1 MSLEALPSRP
11 QNNSINEI
19 KDKISDEEFNKRET
33 YIKKYYLETNP
44 RRTKY
49 LGFLR
54 QISGPGYINELG
66 EQSTVDW
73 TNMYISHYRHLK
85 DFKDKSQENF
95 KLVLDN
101 IVSFVMYYRAESET
115 ERLPE
120 HLYKKYI
127 NDIFEAL
134 Q

>member
-1 MSLEALPSRP
+1 MSLPPLPPRP

-33 YIKKYYLETNP
+33 YIKEYYLETNP
-44 RRTKY
+44 QRTTPF
-49 LGFLR
+49 GFLR

-85 DFKDKSQENF
+85 DFRDKSPEDF
-95 KLVLDN
+95 KLVLN
-101 IVSFVMYYRAESET
+101 NVVSFVMHYRIESEA

-127 NDIFEAL
+127 NDIFETL